1 MNLHI
6 YLKITL
12 LKWKELSKEIII
24 TNIRAFFLNN
34 KYDHVPCGFNASM
47 DNCPAWTSSPQM
59 EVKHEIKHVW
69 SEDTPKNGSFRQASP
84 KRLPQSEDLE
94 AGRVRITD
102 SKDPQF
108 DPAVSQMAKYISVVQ
123 TECPCTQWHWCSKKL
138 LLFRQFQENQIQW
151 YNIDSS
157 RMEIARH
164 QGELSIRVFHPPEL
178 VSHFCGRYLPKLAS
192 KG

>member
-34 KYDHVPCGFNASM
+34 KIWSCSLWFQRIYGQLPSLNIFPPNGGETWNKTCLVRGHPQKWKLPAGF
-47 DNCPAWTSSPQM
+47 
-59 EVKHEIKHVW
+59 
-69 SEDTPKNGSFRQASP
+69 PKT
-84 KRLPQSEDLE
+84 LPQSEDLE

>member
-1 MNLHI
+1 MFLVVSTHLWTI
-6 YLKITL
+6 AQLEHL
-12 LKWKELSKEIII
+12 PPKWG
-24 TNIRAFFLNN
+24 
-34 KYDHVPCGFNASM
+34 CM
-47 DNCPAWTSSPQM
+47 
-59 EVKHEIKHVW
+59 KHEIKHVW

-84 KRLPQSEDLE
+84 KRYLNQRILRLAGSESQTQKIHNLTLPSLKWQSTFLW
-94 AGRVRITD
+94 
-102 SKDPQF
+102 SKL
-108 DPAVSQMAKYISVVQ
+108 SVLAPSDTNAQ
-123 TECPCTQWHWCSKKL
+123 KNCSWS
-138 LLFRQFQENQIQW
+138 QFQENQIQW